1 MARLVVELDGFL
13 KVLMGTGKVAEV
25 KAGGAGNAVCDQD
38 LRAIGLR
45 GGFAEEQL
53 GYFAHRSRFAAVQ
66 MPHEKT
72 VIGGEPFRGI
82 FFLAR
87 QFARARKGRSRFRRM
102 MSLGPDQL
110 IAEADL

>member
-1 MARLVVELDGFL
+1 MARVVVEGDGFL
-13 KVLMGTGKVAEV
+13 EMLMGAGKIAEV
-25 KAGGAGNAVCDQD
+25 KVGGAGDAVCDQG

-45 GGFAEEQL
+45 CGFSEEKL
-53 GYFAHRSRFAAVQ
+53 GYFAYRCRFGAVQ

-72 VIGGEPFRGI
+72 VIGGESFRGI

-87 QFARARKGRSRFRRM
+87 QFTRARKGRARFLRM
-102 MSLGPDQL
+102 MSLGPDQR

>member
-13 KVLMGTGKVAEV
+13 KMLMGTGKIAEV
-25 KAGGAGNAVCDQD
+25 KAGGTGDAVRDQG

-45 GGFAEEQL
+45 CGFAEEKL
-53 GYFAHRSRFAAVQ
+53 GYFAYRFRFGAVQ
-66 MPHEKT
+66 MSHEKT

-87 QFARARKGRSRFRRM
+87 QFARARKGRPRFLRM
-102 MSLGPDQL
+102 MSLGPDQC
-110 IAEADL
+110 IAEANL